1 MSHVQRLSATALA
14 AVLALSAGAE
24 TPDDLLVVAQNIDD
38 IVALDPAQAYEF
50 TSGEIVT
57 NVYDRLVQ
65 YDAEDT
71 TTLAPGLATDWETD
85 ADAKEIRFTLREGAT
100 FHSGN
105 PVRPEDVTG
114 SLARVVK
121 LGLTPA
127 FILSQLGWTPENVDD
142 MVTADGNVVTVR
154 YDGDFSPAFV
164 LNVLA
169 ARPAS
174 VVDMETVMANADGD
188 DMGNAWLNANS
199 AGSGPFS
206 LQTYRPAEL
215 VRLAAHEDY
224 FKDGPNLSG
233 VVLRHVAEPAT
244 QRLLLERGDVDM
256 ARNLTPDQIGAVEG
270 EVKIETY
277 PQAAVHFL
285 SFNQKTDALTDPAVW
300 EAARYLV
307 NYDGMVDN
315 LLSGQMEV
323 HQAFWPDG
331 FPGAVTET
339 PFSYDPEKA
348 KGILADAGVD
358 LPIRVTMDVIAAAPF
373 TDMAQALQ
381 NSFAEAG
388 IEFDIQA
395 GTGAQVITK
404 YRERSHEAMLLYWG
418 PDFMDPHSNAKAFAY
433 NSDNSDENYQ
443 ATTTWRNA
451 WAVPGDMNDM
461 TTAALTD
468 ADPEA
473 RLDTYRE
480 LQRRVQAESPI
491 VIMFQAA
498 TQVAMA
504 EDVTGYVNGAT
515 SDFVF
520 LPPRREVTSRPTP
533 PGGRRRPTVPRG
545 QAAAV
550 ASISNI
556 SPGIASR
563 VTPRSVIGGAD
574 RASPKRRPMTSKFSS
589 AASTSVA

>member
-1 MSHVQRLSATALA
+1 MTAIRSLLLAGLLALPLA
-14 AVLALSAGAE
+14 ATRAAAE
-24 TPDDLLVVAQNIDD
+24 TPPGVLVVAQNIDD

-65 YDAEDT
+65 YDAEDP
-71 TTLAPGLATDWETD
+71 TTLAPGLATQWEAD
-85 ADAKEIRFTLREGAT
+85 DDAKTIAFTMREGAT

-105 PVRPEDVTG
+105 PVTAEDAAR
-114 SLARVVK
+114 SLHRVIQ

-127 FILSQLGWTPENVDD
+127 FILAQLGWTPENVEE
-142 MVTADGNVVTVR
+142 MVAADGNTVTVR
-154 YDGDFSPAFV
+154 YDGDFSSAFV

-174 VVDMETVMANADGD
+174 VVDMETVMANAVDG
-188 DMGNAWLNANS
+188 DMGNAWLNSNS

-206 LQTYRPAEL
+206 IQTYRPAEI
-215 VRLAAHEDY
+215 VRLAANADY
-224 FKDGPNLSG
+224 FKEGPKLDA
-233 VVLRHVAEPAT
+233 VILRHVAEAAT
-244 QRLLLERGDVDM
+244 QQLLLERGDVDI
-256 ARNLTPDQIGAVEG
+256 ARGLTPDQIAALDEG
-270 EVKIETY
+270 IRVETY

-285 SFNQKTDALTDPAVW
+285 SFNQKTDSLTDPAVW

-307 NYDGMVDN
+307 DYEGMTDTI
-315 LLSGQMEV
+315 LDGQMEV

-339 PFSYDPEKA
+339 PYSYDPDKA
-348 KGILADAGVD
+348 REILDAAGVD
-358 LPIRVTMDVIAAAPF
+358 LPIQVEMDVIAAAPF

-381 NSFAEAG
+381 SSFADAG
-388 IEFDIQA
+388 IEFEIVP

-404 YRERSHEAMLLYWG
+404 YRERTHEAMLLYWG

-433 NSDNSDENYQ
+433 NSDNSDDAYA

-451 WAVPGDMNDM
+451 WAVPDELNAM
-461 TTAALTD
+461 TTAALTET
-468 ADPEA
+468 DPDQ
-473 RLDTYRE
+473 RLDMYRE

-498 TQVAMA
+498 YQVAMD

-520 LPPRREVTSRPTP
+520 YRLVE
-533 PGGRRRPTVPRG
+533 
-545 QAAAV
+545 
-550 ASISNI
+550 
-556 SPGIASR
+556 
-563 VTPRSVIGGAD
+563 
-574 RASPKRRPMTSKFSS
+574 K
-589 AASTSVA
+589 